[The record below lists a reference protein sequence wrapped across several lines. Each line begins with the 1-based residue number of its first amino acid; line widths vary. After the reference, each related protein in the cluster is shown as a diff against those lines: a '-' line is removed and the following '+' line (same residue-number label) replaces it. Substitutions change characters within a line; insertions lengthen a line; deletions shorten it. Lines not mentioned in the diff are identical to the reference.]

1 MLLRSWSVA
10 DWLSDR
16 SASNG
21 FSELTQRNITFA
33 EIPAPPCLRHRF
45 GTAHRTDRPAADDHR
60 SKIRFKRVTPLQYEE
75 IDGEFY
81 IGSARGARADW
92 FLNIQADPQVE
103 VRVKSR
109 CFRGIAEPVT
119 DPERIADFLEI
130 CLQRHPRM
138 IGGMLRAEGLPPNP
152 SHAQLAAHAENLA
165 MVKITPV
172 VIVESNRG

>member
-1 MLLRSWSVA
+1 MDFQSLPKGILRLLKYPPRLAYAIGLGPLIGRIV
-10 DWLSDR
+10 LL
-16 SASNG
+16 
-21 FSELTQRNITFA
+21 LTTTGRKSG
-33 EIPAPPCLRHRF
+33 L
-45 GTAHRTDRPAADDHR
+45 
-60 SKIRFKRVTPLQYEE
+60 KRVTPLQYEE

-119 DPERIADFLEI
+119 DLERIADFLEI
-130 CLQRHPRM
+130 RLQRHPRM

-165 MVKITPV
+165 MLRITPTEEV
-172 VIVESNRG
+172 VSE

>member
-1 MLLRSWSVA
+1 MDFQSLPKRILRLLKYPPRLAYALGLGPLIGRFV
-10 DWLSDR
+10 LL
-16 SASNG
+16 
-21 FSELTQRNITFA
+21 LTTTGRKS
-33 EIPAPPCLRHRF
+33 CL
-45 GTAHRTDRPAADDHR
+45 
-60 SKIRFKRVTPLQYEE
+60 KRVTPLQYEE

-109 CFRGIAEPVT
+109 CFQGIAEPVT

-130 CLQRHPRM
+130 RLQRHPRM

>member
-1 MLLRSWSVA
+1 MDFQSLPKGILRLLKYPPRLAYAIGLGPLIGRIV
-10 DWLSDR
+10 LL
-16 SASNG
+16 
-21 FSELTQRNITFA
+21 LTTTGRKSG
-33 EIPAPPCLRHRF
+33 L
-45 GTAHRTDRPAADDHR
+45 
-60 SKIRFKRVTPLQYEE
+60 KRVTPLQYEE

-130 CLQRHPRM
+130 RLQRHPRM